1 MQTPRWG
8 ALRPR
13 LLALV
18 LLAAVVAGCAYYNT
32 FYLAKRYY
40 REGQK
45 AEEKSVSEAI
55 APEAS
60 GKYDAVVRQC
70 NKILVDYP
78 KSKWVDDATYLMGA
92 ALYGK
97 RDFSGAIKRLDDLL
111 TKFPDSPFVPEARL
125 VQGLSYLKRKD
136 YDLADSVFYALAKAY
151 PNFPRRWELYFN
163 AGESRALQRDYDGAL
178 KWYGNSIEVA
188 KERRERSDALRRA
201 GDALFA
207 SARMDSAQAVYAACL
222 KVEERGDKK
231 IDVALKRGEALR
243 ELKRYQEALDFLEYW
258 RPIAEVERRDGELA
272 LRIYEC
278 IGLLG
283 RHADAIAGYRKLI
296 EKTPRTPV
304 AYEAQF
310 QIGYLYESAKGDL
323 DQAAKEYDKLKAEPP
338 SEFQRQAA
346 RRSQNLA
353 TLREFQTTLSADTT
367 QARARAAFRLAE
379 LYYFEMGR
387 RDSAITQYREVE
399 SLFPASAYAPKS
411 AYARL
416 WIAAYDRNDTL
427 GALSLTDSIAQKYRG
442 TRFAES
448 ALYLWKRW
456 SGRTDERTALFDSL
470 LANPDT
476 SAASQF
482 VEEPEAPAS
491 RAAQPDSTQ
500 RLADQEMER
509 LAEQAAQARARN
521 RAERGGPPLRGP
533 AAVAD
538 SLAAARADSLRAAV
552 VDSLRAAAGDST
564 KSAPPP
570 AFLPP
575 PPPPNQPSPA
585 DTAGTIYI
593 TPSR

>member
-18 LLAAVVAGCAYYNT
+18 LIVAFFAGCAYYNT

-40 REGQK
+40 RDGQK
-45 AEEKSVSEAI
+45 AEEKSVSDAI
-55 APEAS
+55 APDAAA
-60 GKYDAVVRQC
+60 KYEAVVRQC

-111 TKFPDSPFVPEARL
+111 TKFPESPFVPDARL
-125 VQGLSYLKRKD
+125 VQGLAYLKRKD
-136 YDLADSVFYALAKAY
+136 YDIADSVFVAMAKAY
-151 PNFPRRWELYFN
+151 PKHPRRWELYFN
-163 AGESRALQRDYDGAL
+163 AGESKALQRNYDDAL
-178 KWYGNSIEVA
+178 KWYGIAVEIA
-188 KERRERSDALRRA
+188 KARRERSDALRRS

-207 SARMDSAQAVYAACL
+207 SGRKDSAQEVYAACL
-222 KVEERGDKK
+222 KVEERGEKR

-243 ELKRYQEALDFLEYW
+243 DLRRYPEALEFLEYW
-258 RPIAEVERRDGELA
+258 RPIAEAENREGELS

-278 IGLLG
+278 MGLLG

-296 EKTPRTPV
+296 ERSPRTAV

-323 DQAAKEYDKLKAEPP
+323 DQAAKEYDKLKAEAP

-353 TLREFQTTLSADTT
+353 TLREFQTTINADTT

-387 RDSAITQYREVE
+387 RDSAIAQYRDVE

-427 GALSLTDSIAQKYRG
+427 GAQGLTDSIAQRYRG

-448 ALYLWKRW
+448 ALYLWKTW
-456 SGRTDERTALFDSL
+456 SRRTDARTALLDYV

-476 SAASQF
+476 SAASRF
-482 VEEPEAPAS
+482 VEEKETPAPSMGGA
-491 RAAQPDSTQ
+491 RPDSTDES
-500 RLADQEMER
+500 A
-509 LAEQAAQARARN
+509 ARATELFQAQTAEARE
-521 RAERGGPPLRGP
+521 RARAQHQAGLAG
-533 AAVAD
+533 AAAD
-538 SLAAARADSLRAAV
+538 SLAARADSTRSATP
-552 VDSLRAAAGDST
+552 DSSGTARPDSST
-564 KSAPPP
+564 FVPPP
-570 AFLPP
+570 EPP
-575 PPPPNQPSPA
+575 PTPPTPPNQSSPA

-593 TPSR
+593 SPTR

>member
-18 LLAAVVAGCAYYNT
+18 LLVAFVAGCAYYNT

-40 REGQK
+40 RDGQK
-45 AEEKSVSEAI
+45 AEESSLSDAV
-55 APEAS
+55 APDAVA
-60 GKYDAVVRQC
+60 KYDAVIRQC

-92 ALYGK
+92 AMYGK
-97 RDFSGAIKRLDDLL
+97 HDFSGSIKRMDDLQ
-111 TKFPDSPFVPEARL
+111 TKFPKSPFVPEARL
-125 VQGLSYLKRKD
+125 IQALSYMKRKD
-136 YDLADSVFYALAKAY
+136 YDIADSLFYALAKAY
-151 PNFPRRWELYFN
+151 PDYPKRWELYFN
-163 AGESRALQRDYDGAL
+163 AGESRALQRDYEGAL
-178 KWYGNSIEVA
+178 KWYGLSMEVA
-188 KERRERSDALRRA
+188 KARRERSDGLRRA

-207 SARMDSAQAVYAACL
+207 SGRMDSAQTVYASCL
-222 KVEERGDKK
+222 RAEERGDKR
-231 IDVALKRGEALR
+231 IDVALKRGQALR
-243 ELKRYQEALDFLEYW
+243 ELKRYQEALEFLEYW
-258 RPIAEVERRDGELA
+258 KPIAEAQQRDGELS

-278 IGLLG
+278 VGLLG

-296 EKTPRTPV
+296 EKSPRTAV

-323 DQAAKEYDKLKAEPP
+323 DQAAKEYDKLKSEPP
-338 SEFQRQAA
+338 SEYQRQAA

-399 SLFPASAYAPKS
+399 SMFPASAYAPKS

-427 GALSLTDSIAQKYRG
+427 GAQNLTDSIAQKYRG

-456 SGRTDERTALFDSL
+456 SRRKDERTALFDSL

-476 SAASQF
+476 SAASRF
-482 VEEPEAPAS
+482 VEEPEPIPTNLGAKS
-491 RAAQPDSTQ
+491 DSTRGISDKELERMSVEAAQLRARVRAERRGSSAAGADSLGSPPDST
-500 RLADQEMER
+500 RFA
-509 LAEQAAQARARN
+509 
-521 RAERGGPPLRGP
+521 PP
-533 AAVAD
+533 D
-538 SLAAARADSLRAAV
+538 SLKFL
-552 VDSLRAAAGDST
+552 
-564 KSAPPP
+564 PPP
-570 AFLPP
+570 RREPP
-575 PPPPNQPSPA
+575 PPPPAPA
-585 DTAGTIYI
+585 DTAGTIFI

>member
-18 LLAAVVAGCAYYNT
+18 LLVAFVAGCAYYNT

-40 REGQK
+40 RDAQK
-45 AEEKSVSEAI
+45 AEERSVSDAV

-60 GKYDAVVRQC
+60 AKYDAVIRQC

-78 KSKWVDDATYLMGA
+78 KSKWVDDATYMMGA
-92 ALYGK
+92 AMYGK
-97 RDFSGAIKRLDDLL
+97 RDFSGAIKHLDDLL
-111 TKFPDSPFVPEARL
+111 TKFPESPFVPEARL
-125 VQGLSYLKRKD
+125 VQGLSYMKRKD
-136 YDLADSVFYALAKAY
+136 YVIADSVFYALAKAY

-163 AGESRALQRDYDGAL
+163 AGESKALQKDYDGAL
-178 KWYGNSIEVA
+178 KWYGISMEVA
-188 KERRERSDALRRA
+188 KARRERSDGLRRS

-207 SARMDSAQAVYAACL
+207 AGRIDSAQSVYAACL
-222 KVEERGDKK
+222 KVEDRGDKR
-231 IDVALKRGEALR
+231 IDVALKRGQALR
-243 ELKRYQEALDFLEYW
+243 ELRRYQEALDFLEYW
-258 RPIAEVERRDGELA
+258 KPIAEVEHRDGELA

-283 RHADAIAGYRKLI
+283 RHGDAIAGYRKLI
-296 EKTPRTPV
+296 EKSPRTPV
-304 AYEAQF
+304 AFEAQF

-323 DQAAKEYDKLKAEPP
+323 DQAAKEYDKLKTEPP

-346 RRSQNLA
+346 RRAQNLA
-353 TLREFQTTLSADTT
+353 TLREFQATMSADTT

-387 RDSAITQYREVE
+387 KDSAITQYRTVE
-399 SLFPASAYAPKS
+399 FLFPASAYAPKS

-427 GALSLTDSIAQKYRG
+427 AAEGLTDSIAQKYRG

-448 ALYLWKRW
+448 ALYLWKTW
-456 SGRTDERTALFDSL
+456 SRRSDRRTALFDSL

-476 SAASQF
+476 SAASRF
-482 VEEPEAPAS
+482 VEEAEAKPAS
-491 RAAQPDSTQ
+491 IGESRPDSAGGVSDKE
-500 RLADQEMER
+500 LER
-509 LAEQAAQARARN
+509 MSAEAAALRARKW
-521 RAERGGPPLRGP
+521 AELHGKPGTGASQDTLS
-533 AAVAD
+533 AAAD
-538 SLAAARADSLRAAV
+538 STRSARPDSVTA
-552 VDSLRAAAGDST
+552 
-564 KSAPPP
+564 APPQP
-570 AFLPP
+570 QQPP
-575 PPPPNQPSPA
+575 PQPPPPNQPSPA

>member
-18 LLAAVVAGCAYYNT
+18 LLVAFVAGCAYYNT

-40 REGQK
+40 RDGQR
-45 AEEKSVSEAI
+45 AEEGSLS
-55 APEAS
+55 
-60 GKYDAVVRQC
+60 DAVAPDAAAKYEAVIRQC

-92 ALYGK
+92 AMYGK
-97 RDFSGAIKRLDDLL
+97 HDFSGSIKRMDDLQ
-111 TKFPDSPFVPEARL
+111 TKFPKSPFVPEARL
-125 VQGLSYLKRKD
+125 IQGLSYLKQKD
-136 YDLADSVFYALAKAY
+136 YEIADSVFYALAKEY
-151 PNFPRRWELYFN
+151 PNFPRRWDLYFN
-163 AGESRALQRDYDGAL
+163 AGESKALQRDYDGAL
-178 KWYGNSIEVA
+178 KWYGLSMEAA
-188 KERRERSDALRRA
+188 KARRERSDGLRRA

-207 SARMDSAQAVYAACL
+207 SGRMDSAQSVYAACL
-222 KVEERGDKK
+222 KVEDRGDKR
-231 IDVALKRGEALR
+231 IDVALKRGQTLR
-243 ELKRYQEALDFLEYW
+243 ELKRYQDALDFLEYW
-258 RPIAEVERRDGELA
+258 KPIAEAERRDGELA

-278 IGLLG
+278 MGLLG
-283 RHADAIAGYRKLI
+283 HHADAIAGYRKLI
-296 EKTPRTPV
+296 EKSPRTPV

-323 DQAAKEYDKLKAEPP
+323 DQAAKEYDKLKSEPP
-338 SEFQRQAA
+338 SEYQRQAA

-387 RDSAITQYREVE
+387 RDSAVTQYREVE
-399 SLFPASAYAPKS
+399 SMFPASAYAPKS

-427 GALSLTDSIAQKYRG
+427 GAQNLTDSIAQKYRG

-456 SGRTDERTALFDSL
+456 SRRKDARTALFDSL

-476 SAASQF
+476 SAASRF
-482 VEEPEAPAS
+482 VEEPEPIPTTIGKRDSTQTISDKELERMAAEAAQL
-491 RAAQPDSTQ
+491 RARARAERHGSSAAGADSLGSQPDST
-500 RLADQEMER
+500 RFA
-509 LAEQAAQARARN
+509 
-521 RAERGGPPLRGP
+521 PP
-533 AAVAD
+533 D
-538 SLAAARADSLRAAV
+538 SLKFL
-552 VDSLRAAAGDST
+552 
-564 KSAPPP
+564 PPP
-570 AFLPP
+570 RREPP
-575 PPPPNQPSPA
+575 PPPPPAPA
-585 DTAGTIYI
+585 DTAGTIFI